1 MALPLVG
8 ASLLLI
14 SACAPVE
21 GPATR
26 APERGPVQ
34 VDTSLGVVRV
44 APGSPVVVRIVLDME
59 GDPEELGEVIEAAF
73 RAGVEDFGSVQQG
86 FRVELGEIITTGCSR
101 ASGEEA
107 GRVLAESAGPD
118 GIVAVLG
125 PQCTETLLGLQQQAA
140 AAGLVVVTSRPQEAT
155 LTEVLGGVMGQ
166 DRAAGTWRTAPSSLR
181 EAEAAAEFAFADLEV
196 RRAATVHDGTI
207 GASVLAEAFRIR
219 FESLGG
225 TVVVARQID
234 GRFTSTDEEA
244 AEQARTALLDDLAAG
259 DVGVIFLPLAPDELL
274 AVGDALAGRSRLA
287 SVTRMTGSAAASR
300 EFLGSEGSLGLVFA
314 GPVLDFDD
322 AVSSVTG
329 MSASQTLERVRATT
343 GSRRPSGWWAYSYDA
358 ATLLMKALEDA
369 SLIDVDGTFV
379 LSRAELRE
387 TFSRSAL
394 GGLTGT
400 LRCTPLGDCAAPRIA
415 IRSHEDPSAADLT
428 DLVRITVLGD

>member
-1 MALPLVG
+1 MPLLG
-8 ASLLLI
+8 AALLLLA
-14 SACAPVE
+14 ACAPVD
-21 GPATR
+21 GPAER

-44 APGSPVVVRIVLDME
+44 APGSPVVVRIVLDTQ
-59 GDPEELGEVIEAAF
+59 GDPEELGEIIEAAF

-86 FRVELGEIITTGCSR
+86 FRVELGDIIATDCSR
-101 ASGEEA
+101 AGGEEA
-107 GRVLAESAGPD
+107 GRALAEAAGPD

-140 AAGLVVVTSRPQEAT
+140 EAGLVVVTPRPQEVT
-155 LTEVLGGVMGQ
+155 LTAVLGGVMGQ

-181 EAEAAAEFAFADLEV
+181 EAEAAAEFAFSDLEV
-196 RRAATVHDGTI
+196 TRAATVHDGTI
-207 GASVLAEAFRIR
+207 EASVLADAFRVR

-234 GRFTSTDEEA
+234 GRFTGDDEEA
-244 AEQARTALLDDLAAG
+244 AEQALTTLLDDLAAG
-259 DVGVIFLPLAPDELL
+259 DIGLVFLPLEPAELL

-287 SVTRMTGSAAASR
+287 SVTRMTVSAAASS
-300 EFLGSEGSLGLVFA
+300 EFLGAEGSLGLVFA

-322 AVSSVTG
+322 AVNSVTG
-329 MSASQTLERVRATT
+329 MSASQTLERIRATT
-343 GSRRPSGWWAYSYDA
+343 GARRPSGWWAYSYDA

-369 SLIDVDGTFV
+369 SLVDVDGTFV

-400 LRCTPLGDCAAPRIA
+400 LRCTPLGDCAAARIA
-415 IRSHEDPSAADLT
+415 IRSHEDPSAADLI